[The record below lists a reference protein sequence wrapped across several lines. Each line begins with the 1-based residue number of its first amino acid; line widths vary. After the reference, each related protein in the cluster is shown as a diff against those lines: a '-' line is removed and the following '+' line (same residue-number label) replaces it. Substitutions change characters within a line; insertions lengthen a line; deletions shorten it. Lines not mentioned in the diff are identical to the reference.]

1 MAPNE
6 SNNQTKSTHRLRA
19 SRAMHATTNLI
30 TTLLNTGD
38 GLSMVT
44 MHGYNHGINNINK
57 NKPSKINTRYINVMT

>member
-1 MAPNE
+1 
-6 SNNQTKSTHRLRA
+6 
-19 SRAMHATTNLI
+19 MHATTNLI

-57 NKPSKINTRYINVMT
+57 KQAIENKYEIYKCDDLNFDHICALWGKG

>member
-19 SRAMHATTNLI
+19 SRALRVTTNLI

-57 NKPSKINTRYINVMT
+57 SKPSKLNTRFKSVMT